1 LNYSIEG
8 KSKKKKIMNPNSR
21 LTKSQSTRE
30 KVEKESLNK
39 KKYETTKNDK

>member
-1 LNYSIEG
+1 
-8 KSKKKKIMNPNSR
+8 MNPNSR